1 MAFSYVVPKP
11 RLQIIL
17 AQVDKRLHSEFLER
31 LRVEMH
37 ATLTRR
43 LTNPGTFKNPTGALS
58 SSIESYVGG
67 QGIVL
72 SSPHDYA
79 KFVEEGTLPY
89 RPKVGGLRNI
99 PGIGLRRVTWKSMM
113 KGKWFYPGTAGKGIF
128 RDAVN
133 SVIAQSGMLVREFD
147 KKALRLS

>member
-1 MAFSYVVPKP
+1 MPFAYTVPRP
-11 RLQIIL
+11 RLQIWL
-17 AQVDKRLHSEFLER
+17 AQVDSRLHSEFLER

-58 SSIESYVGG
+58 SSIESYVSGG
-67 QGIVL
+67 GIVL
-72 SSPHDYA
+72 SSPLDYA

-89 RPKVGGLRNI
+89 RPKVGGLRKI

-113 KGKWFYPGTAGKGIF
+113 AGKWFYPGQAGKGIF
-128 RDAVN
+128 RDSVN
-133 SVIAQSGMLVREFD
+133 DVLALAGTLVREFD
-147 KKALRLS
+147 RKALELT